1 MKRILF
7 LLFICLLPS
16 FCVFGQTKA
25 VSKIATKISTKAT
38 KKAAFEAAKRR
49 TAKELL
55 EEGIARTG
63 RKYTGEAL
71 GQQITKRAIRENVLK
86 RMEKEG
92 IESFLMF
99 GKNEA
104 LKDMQRLG
112 ISNVKQGI
120 LVREAAT
127 ATRPSAYHA
136 AIESYSK
143 RNGSGYVSK
152 VVFKNSFAKYAGKE
166 GYKKFMKMSVQE
178 RMLEIK
184 ELTKHIYSLPKTERE
199 KALEKLSPEMK
210 EKVLATKRLMATRL
224 PSSKKGYFRGEKGN
238 SDFVLSDDY
247 IWTDPKTREK
257 MTVGELRKKYNIKES
272 IVIPYHDG
280 EPDFSKYAI
289 GKVKVDYRDNID
301 YKDLKGLHDQ
311 ATVKLGQQD
320 WVRQNQRNDVINPT
334 RDVIENMSSDGKYK
348 RGCRNTYHE
357 TWDGTTILVVPD
369 FINSACTHNGGRALA
384 QIVQK

>member
-136 AIESYSK
+136 AL
-143 RNGSGYVSK
+143 GSAGRYVSK
-152 VVFKNSFAKYAGKE
+152 TMTRILIRSKNQFVTSAQYIQWLSKNNGKITKTGVKNSEVLRENMLAVMGKDAKYVTENIKNTKTLKNANQAHHIIGNGTPKAAETLSKYGIDINDPMNGVFLPYDEKSGLRGTIHSGGHTRKYYDYVEQKFSACKSKE
-166 GYKKFMKMSVQE
+166 DCY
-178 RMLEIK
+178 
-184 ELTKHIYSLPKTERE
+184 
-199 KALEKLSPEMK
+199 
-210 EKVLATKRLMATRL
+210 KVL
-224 PSSKKGYFRGEKGN
+224 
-238 SDFVLSDDY
+238 DQ
-247 IWTDPKTREK
+247 
-257 MTVGELRKKYNIKES
+257 IKLNLYE
-272 IVIPYHDG
+272 
-280 EPDFSKYAI
+280 
-289 GKVKVDYRDNID
+289 GKVKLYNDGVNKVNKTFR
-301 YKDLKGLHDQ
+301 
-311 ATVKLGQQD
+311 TVG
-320 WVRQNQRNDVINPT
+320 
-334 RDVIENMSSDGKYK
+334 
-348 RGCRNTYHE
+348 
-357 TWDGTTILVVPD
+357 
-369 FINSACTHNGGRALA
+369 
-384 QIVQK
+384 